1 MRTIK
6 ELSKEELMAMPLVA
20 LRGIDV
26 DTPQQQELL
35 QEIVNIKL
43 AGMPVQR
50 PVYRRD
56 VPDIQ
61 TPQEEAKWQEIM
73 RQREAKIRNQ
83 EVTAPVESP
92 AVEAPVAPVETPV
105 VVPSTAPVE
114 PVPVE
119 PTAPT
124 IPDTTPYQVPTPPDE
139 SGMAQATGEG
149 EPVTMAMGVSPR
161 LTKSGKPDRRIKAK

>member
-1 MRTIK
+1 MTK

-50 PVYRRD
+50 PVYRKD

-83 EVTAPVESP
+83 DVPAPEVPAEVPTAPVE
-92 AVEAPVAPVETPV
+92 APV
-105 VVPSTAPVE
+105 VVPPTAPVE
-114 PVPVE
+114 PAPAAPAAPVQ
-119 PTAPT
+119 APT
-124 IPDTTPYQVPTPPDE
+124 TPDE

-149 EPVTMAMGVSPR
+149 EPVTMAIGVSPR
-161 LTKSGKPDRRIKAK
+161 LTKSGKPDRRIKVK